1 MFFSTNF
8 FSKASTQK
16 KIMIDFQ
23 HSPQNSFNN
32 FTTVLKMR
40 LSMHP
45 GVRTI
50 KMVTCVAQRTPKP
63 DVIVFTHSL

>member
-1 MFFSTNF
+1 
-8 FSKASTQK
+8 
-16 KIMIDFQ
+16 MIDFQ
-23 HSPQNSFNN
+23 HSPQKTFNN
-32 FTTVLKMR
+32 FTTVLKML

-45 GVRTI
+45 GVGTI